1 MDSVVSVLSWIWY
14 NFFDRAAMFMMVLV
28 FIGQLLTKRPFLESL
43 MGALKAYIG
52 YIVYQTATGG
62 PVHHLPAIMMGLR
75 QVLGMNIIVNDDSLG
90 AGTLTAILESF
101 GRTTSLQMAS
111 MAAGFGIAI
120 ILVLMKK
127 YTKCRSLIIQAHIL
141 SGQAIDMVPI
151 LLVMFPVMG
160 DFATILAVGLY
171 LAVKWC
177 VLSNLTVEPAQD
189 LTDGANMCVGH
200 TQMILDRLGYEY
212 GRLLER
218 RAKKKGKEVKKF
230 DNLELPGFLSIFN
243 DMYVASF
250 IVMLAYFAVLI
261 SLIGKEA
268 MMGIDSS
275 LTADTSFA
283 LYIFHTAGKFPVYLV
298 ILLTGMRMFVAEL
311 TVAFSGISEKVLPN
325 TLPGIDCAAFYG
337 FVTNGSV
344 ITVSFLVG
352 SLTMTV
358 FTTVGMLLNLPFV
371 CLVGFVPMMFD
382 SATVG
387 IFAHHRGGIKALVV
401 SCIAVAL
408 SDVFLAGI
416 AACIIGFDVYGGVG
430 FQVDNAITL
439 SAFSPLWKY
448 LGWAGYALVLVIM
461 LAIPQIQY
469 LKNKKGYWLA
479 AEDWD
484 AVQGGHG
491 RGPVRPFA
499 DPINLTTTLFYTLL
513 TGLRES
519 GGLSA
524 GDVPFAPVIPR
535 CRRRRYASY
544 YTYCQNRRNEQ
555 WISLPKNSTFWPA
568 ALPATGAV
576 SW

>member
-1 MDSVVSVLSWIWY
+1 M
-14 NFFDRAAMFMMVLV
+14 
-28 FIGQLLTKRPFLESL
+28 
-43 MGALKAYIG
+43 
-52 YIVYQTATGG
+52 
-62 PVHHLPAIMMGLR
+62 
-75 QVLGMNIIVNDDSLG
+75 
-90 AGTLTAILESF
+90 
-101 GRTTSLQMAS
+101 
-111 MAAGFGIAI
+111 
-120 ILVLMKK
+120 
-127 YTKCRSLIIQAHIL
+127 
-141 SGQAIDMVPI
+141 
-151 LLVMFPVMG
+151 
-160 DFATILAVGLY
+160 
-171 LAVKWC
+171 
-177 VLSNLTVEPAQD
+177 
-189 LTDGANMCVGH
+189 
-200 TQMILDRLGYEY
+200 
-212 GRLLER
+212 
-218 RAKKKGKEVKKF
+218 
-230 DNLELPGFLSIFN
+230 PGFLSIFN

-311 TVAFSGISEKVLPN
+311 TVAFSGISEKILPN

-408 SDVFLAGI
+408 SDVFLAGV

-448 LGWAGYALVLVIM
+448 LGWVGYVLVLVIM

-479 AEDWD
+479 AEDWEQYKEVIIRLTLPD
-484 AVQGGHG
+484 RPPRKRRFVGRSVSLRTAV
-491 RGPVRPFA
+491 
-499 DPINLTTTLFYTLL
+499 
-513 TGLRES
+513 
-519 GGLSA
+519 
-524 GDVPFAPVIPR
+524 PR
-535 CRRRRYASY
+535 CRRRRYICKSFLK
-544 YTYCQNRRNEQ
+544 QEEQ
-555 WISLPKNSTFWPA
+555 TWISLPGNSTFWPA
-568 ALPATGAV
+568 ALPATVAA

>member
-1 MDSVVSVLSWIWY
+1 MDTILSVLNWIWIY
-14 NFFDRAAMFMMVLV
+14 FFDRAAMMMMCLV
-28 FIGQLLTKRPFLESL
+28 FIGQLLSKRTFLDSL
-43 MGALKAYIG
+43 MGAMKGYIG

-62 PVHHLPAIMMGLR
+62 MYSTFQPIMMGMR
-75 QVLGMNIIVNDDSLG
+75 NVLGMQIIVNDDSLG

-111 MAAGFGIAI
+111 MAAGFAIAC

-127 YTKCRSLIIQAHIL
+127 YTKCRTLIIQAHIL

-151 LLVMFPVMG
+151 LLVMFPLMNDAV
-160 DFATILAVGLY
+160 TILVVGAY

-177 VLSNLTVEPAQD
+177 VLSNLTVEPAQE

-212 GRLLER
+212 GRHLER
-218 RAKKKGKEVKKF
+218 KAKKQGKEVKKF
-230 DNLELPGFLSIFN
+230 DNMELPGVLSIFN

-250 IVMLAYFAVLI
+250 VVMLVYFGILLN
-261 SLIGKEA
+261 LIGKEG
-268 MMGIDSS
+268 MMAVDSS
-275 LTADTSFA
+275 LTASSSWA
-283 LYIFHTAGKFPVYLV
+283 MYIFHTAGKFPVYLV

-311 TVAFSGISEKVLPN
+311 TVAFSGISERILPN

-344 ITVSFLVG
+344 ITISFLVG
-352 SLTMTV
+352 SATMTL
-358 FTTVGMLLNLPFV
+358 FTTIGMLLGLPFV

-401 SCIAVAL
+401 SVIGVAI

-416 AACIIGFDVYGGVG
+416 AACVMGFDVYGGVG

-439 SAFSPLWKY
+439 AIFSPIWKY
-448 LGWAGYALVLVIM
+448 LGWAGYALVLIVM

-469 LKNKKGYWLA
+469 LKNKKGYFLA
-479 AEDWD
+479 AEDW
-484 AVQGGHG
+484 
-491 RGPVRPFA
+491 
-499 DPINLTTTLFYTLL
+499 
-513 TGLRES
+513 
-519 GGLSA
+519 
-524 GDVPFAPVIPR
+524 
-535 CRRRRYASY
+535 
-544 YTYCQNRRNEQ
+544 EQ
-555 WISLPKNSTFWPA
+555 YKEVMGEDL
-568 ALPATGAV
+568 
-576 SW
+576 

>member
-62 PVHHLPAIMMGLR
+62 LYTTFQPIMMGLR
-75 QVLGMNIIVNDDSLG
+75 QVLGMSIIVNDDSLG

-461 LAIPQIQY
+461 LAIPRSSIS
-469 LKNKKGYWLA
+469 
-479 AEDWD
+479 
-484 AVQGGHG
+484 
-491 RGPVRPFA
+491 R
-499 DPINLTTTLFYTLL
+499 T
-513 TGLRES
+513 
-519 GGLSA
+519 
-524 GDVPFAPVIPR
+524 
-535 CRRRRYASY
+535 RR
-544 YTYCQNRRNEQ
+544 
-555 WISLPKNSTFWPA
+555 
-568 ALPATGAV
+568 ATGWPPRTGSSTRR
-576 SW
+576 SWARTCKALC

>member
-1 MDSVVSVLSWIWY
+1 
-14 NFFDRAAMFMMVLV
+14 
-28 FIGQLLTKRPFLESL
+28 
-43 MGALKAYIG
+43 
-52 YIVYQTATGG
+52 
-62 PVHHLPAIMMGLR
+62 
-75 QVLGMNIIVNDDSLG
+75 
-90 AGTLTAILESF
+90 
-101 GRTTSLQMAS
+101 
-111 MAAGFGIAI
+111 
-120 ILVLMKK
+120 
-127 YTKCRSLIIQAHIL
+127 
-141 SGQAIDMVPI
+141 
-151 LLVMFPVMG
+151 
-160 DFATILAVGLY
+160 
-171 LAVKWC
+171 
-177 VLSNLTVEPAQD
+177 
-189 LTDGANMCVGH
+189 
-200 TQMILDRLGYEY
+200 
-212 GRLLER
+212 
-218 RAKKKGKEVKKF
+218 
-230 DNLELPGFLSIFN
+230 
-243 DMYVASF
+243 
-250 IVMLAYFAVLI
+250 MLAYFAVLI

-448 LGWAGYALVLVIM
+448 LGWLCAGAGHHAGYPPDPVSQEQEGL
-461 LAIPQIQY
+461 LAGRRG
-469 LKNKKGYWLA
+469 LG
-479 AEDWD
+479 